1 MGLKIGNQRYFDF
14 VYLCRFKTI
23 ILMERIKTLANKYF
37 NKIIP

>member
-1 MGLKIGNQRYFDF
+1 MGLKIGSQRYFDF

-23 ILMERIKTLANKYF
+23 IFMEEIKTLANKHF